1 MFEKIQK
8 LFKKEPKV
16 IFQAKMPG
24 IETFMPII
32 PASSYK
38 PKWLAT
44 ARSKY
49 SEKLAGQQLI
59 DRRYASVHRCP
70 GIIDLMNSGWI
81 VRAWQD
87 FTIETNGDGGSFKW
101 NASIDSKDYIG
112 NDDIGHMLGHALT
125 DYLPKR
131 IDTLS
136 TVIKFN
142 SPWLVTVP
150 KGWSLLYMPM
160 LYSDDGRFT
169 CCPGILDT
177 EMDKHLN
184 VQLFWHKLNSIEVIR
199 AGTPLAHLVL
209 MPTRK
214 AMKMEI
220 RPYTNDTP
228 NLLFAETYRL
238 KARYLYDYYKTSI
251 IPSSKQ

>member
-1 MFEKIQK
+1 MFKKIQN

-16 IFQAKMPG
+16 IFQATLPG
-24 IETFMPII
+24 IETVMPII

-169 CCPGILDT
+169 SCPGILDT
-177 EMDKHLN
+177 EIDKMLN
-184 VQLFWHKLNSIEVIR
+184 IQLFWHKLNSIEVIK

-214 AMKMEI
+214 AMEMEI
-220 RPYTNDTP
+220 RPYTNDTQ
-228 NLLFAETYRL
+228 NVMHAEMYKL
-238 KARYLYDYYKTSI
+238 NVRYLNDYYK
-251 IPSSKQ
+251 K

>member
-1 MFEKIQK
+1 MFKKIQN

-16 IFQAKMPG
+16 IFQATLPG
-24 IETFMPII
+24 IETVMPII

-44 ARSKY
+44 ARSEY
-49 SEKLAGQQLI
+49 SKKLAGQ
-59 DRRYASVHRCP
+59 YPTKSGMVGVHRCP
-70 GIIDLMNSGWI
+70 AITDLLNSGWI

-87 FTIETNGDGGSFKW
+87 FTIETNGDGENFNWNTTWARDTRPIGAMPGSIF
-101 NASIDSKDYIG
+101 
-112 NDDIGHMLGHALT
+112 T

-169 CCPGILDT
+169 SCPGILDT
-177 EMDKHLN
+177 EIDKMLN
-184 VQLFWHKLNSIEVIR
+184 IQLFWHKLNSIEVIK

-214 AMKMEI
+214 AMEMEI
-220 RPYTNDTP
+220 RPYTNDTQ
-228 NLLFAETYRL
+228 NVMHAEMYKL
-238 KARYLYDYYKTSI
+238 NVRYLNDYYK
-251 IPSSKQ
+251 K

>member
-16 IFQAKMPG
+16 VFQAKMPG

-101 NASIDSKDYIG
+101 NAAIACNQFTNI
-112 NDDIGHMLGHALT
+112 DDIGGMPASFLT

-131 IDTLS
+131 IDTLKS
-136 TVIKFN
+136 VIKFN

-150 KGWSLLYMPM
+150 KGWSLLSMPM

-169 CCPGILDT
+169 SCPGILDT
-177 EMDKHLN
+177 EMDKFVN
-184 VQLFWHKLNSIEVIR
+184 IQVFWHKLNSIEVIK

-214 AMKMEI
+214 AMEMEI
-220 RPYTNDTP
+220 RPYTNDTQ
-228 NLLFAETYRL
+228 NVMHAEMYKL
-238 KARYLYDYYKTSI
+238 NVRYLNDYYK
-251 IPSSKQ
+251 K